1 MPVNFK
7 RNEALQLRKEAK
19 RGKRREIWHTKKWI
33 IEYQTLAFEMSFLSL
48 HVNQMCLIGF
58 EPCIF
63 LCGSL
68 QQHCT
73 LRKDV
78 IIFTHAYNIQC
89 DCWRVFLFAMHA
101 DTTPKFSERTKHSL
115 VFRLLNW
122 NNSDI
127 HSLFTEVF
135 FFFFATSNLCFPS
148 GGQPTYVRAFFKFSA
163 VNLSP
168 AISVGELKTK

>member
-1 MPVNFK
+1 MTHKKMNYWISK
-7 RNEALQLRKEAK
+7 SCIWNE
-19 RGKRREIWHTKKWI
+19 
-33 IEYQTLAFEMSFLSL
+33 FPL
-48 HVNQMCLIGF
+48 HVNQMCLISF
-58 EPCIF
+58 DPCIF

-127 HSLFTEVF
+127 HSLSTKVVF
-135 FFFFATSNLCFPS
+135 LLRVICVSPVEDNPLTFELSSNSLRLTCLLRS
-148 GGQPTYVRAFFKFSA
+148 QSA
-163 VNLSP
+163 NWRQIKCLWKKY
-168 AISVGELKTK
+168 ISV